1 MSAGAA
7 GAAVDVVG
15 LLQALVRSEL
25 AKLRVAEVGIVEAAY
40 SHESGSDKN
49 NHACD
54 VRLRDTGLVLPK
66 VPVAVDRIGR
76 SSLPNPGD
84 AVLVQF
90 LGGDLHGAVITGRFY
105 TDQARPP
112 EAKAK
117 EWVFVCPD
125 PAESGLR
132 RIHVELPEGNVLTVE
147 DKQLL
152 LKCGST
158 SVKIK
163 NGGSVEIKSAA
174 AVKVQADG
182 DVSIQAGGDLV
193 LKAGGKLSAS
203 AGTDMKLEGLTVA
216 AKAQTTAQ
224 LEGGAQAG
232 VKGPMV
238 SLAGMT
244 NFSPS

>member
-1 MSAGAA
+1 MSVGT
-7 GAAVDVVG
+7 AVDVVG
-15 LLQALVRSEL
+15 LLQALVRAEL
-25 AKLRVAEVGIVEAAY
+25 AKLRVAEVGVVEQTYA
-40 SHESGSDKN
+40 HESGGDKN
-49 NHACD
+49 NHAVD
-54 VRLRDTGLVLPK
+54 VKLRDTGLVLPK
-66 VPVAVDRIGR
+66 VPVAVDRIGQ
-76 SSLPNPGD
+76 SSLPNKGD
-84 AVLVQF
+84 LVLVQF
-90 LGGDLHGAVITGRFY
+90 LGGDLHGAIVTARLY
-105 TDQARPP
+105 NDEDRPP

-147 DKQLL
+147 DKQLV

-163 NGGSVEIKSAA
+163 NGGSVEVKSAA
-174 AVKVQADG
+174 AITLKADG
-182 DVSIQAGGDLV
+182 DLNLQAGGDIAI
-193 LKAGGKLSAS
+193 KAAGKLTAQ
-203 AGTDMKLEGLTVA
+203 ADMDMKLEGLSVT
-216 AKAQTTAQ
+216 AKAQTTAS

-244 NFSPS
+244 SFSPS

>member
-1 MSAGAA
+1 MTVGTAA
-7 GAAVDVVG
+7 DVVG

-25 AKLRVAEVGIVEAAY
+25 AKLRVAEVGVVEQTYPHA
-40 SHESGSDKN
+40 SGSDKN

-54 VRLRDTGLVLPK
+54 VKLRDTGLVLPK
-66 VPVAVDRIGR
+66 VPVAVDRIGQ
-76 SSLPNPGD
+76 SSLPNKGD
-84 AVLVQF
+84 LVLVQF
-90 LGGDLHGAVITGRFY
+90 LGGDLHGAIVTARLY
-105 TDQARPP
+105 NDRERPP

-125 PAESGLR
+125 AAESGLR
-132 RIHVELPEGNVLTVE
+132 RIHVELPQGNVLTVE
-147 DKQLL
+147 DKQLV

-158 SVKIK
+158 TVKIK
-163 NGGSVEIKSAA
+163 NGGSVEVHSAA
-174 AVKVQADG
+174 AITFKADG
-182 DVSIQAGGDLV
+182 DISLQAGGDMT
-193 LKAGGKLSAS
+193 LKAAGKLTAS
-203 AGTDMKLEGLTVA
+203 ADMDMKLEGLSMT